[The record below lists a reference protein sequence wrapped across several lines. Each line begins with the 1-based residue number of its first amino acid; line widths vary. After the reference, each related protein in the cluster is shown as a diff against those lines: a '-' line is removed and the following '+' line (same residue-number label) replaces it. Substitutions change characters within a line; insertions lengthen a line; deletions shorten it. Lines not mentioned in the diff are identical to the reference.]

1 MTRDHSVAVEVVVR
15 MAAPRADSMA
25 AGLVGW
31 GAGRKTVCWAGGVDA
46 MRCDGKWLNGYAPG
60 WQEGWPKGCLLD

>member
-1 MTRDHSVAVEVVVR
+1 MTRDHSVAVDVVVR

-25 AGLVGW
+25 AGLVGS

-46 MRCDGKWLNGYAPG
+46 MRCDG
-60 WQEGWPKGCLLD
+60 

>member
-1 MTRDHSVAVEVVVR
+1 MTRDDSVAVEVVVR

-31 GAGRKTVCWAGGVDA
+31 GAGRKTVCWAGG
-46 MRCDGKWLNGYAPG
+46 WTL
-60 WQEGWPKGCLLD
+60 